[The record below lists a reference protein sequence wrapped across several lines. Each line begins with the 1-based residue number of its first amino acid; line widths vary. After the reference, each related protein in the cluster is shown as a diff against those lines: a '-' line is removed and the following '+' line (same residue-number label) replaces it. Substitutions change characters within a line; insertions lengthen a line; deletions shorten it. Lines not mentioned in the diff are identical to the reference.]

1 MTVPATVALIVD
13 GGRCLR
19 PGPSLRALF
28 ADVGN
33 SSCGRVSPGKTIDDS
48 MVYDVVLVGSLSQ
61 YKFL

>member
-1 MTVPATVALIVD
+1 MVPATVALMVD

-33 SSCGRVSPGKTIDDS
+33 SSVGRVSPGSRIDES
-48 MVYDVVLVGSLSQ
+48 MVCDVVRVDG
-61 YKFL
+61 